1 MINDEFSQRYGYE
14 PVLVVQYEAMNAD
27 LLNSIL
33 NCLED
38 FWRELSQLSKL
49 NEILNYCWVNFFK
62 LPFYEFSSFTSHDKL
77 RKIRAMFLE
86 FTWHKVYSFLEFLA
100 PLLEHFLFG
109 IDFID
114 ECNSIFERENS
125 AYRFINGLI
134 TPITSEH
141 EISSIIMALDKKDES
156 ALHIESALTLLSNRE
171 KNESRESIAQS
182 ISAVEAIAKKVTGK
196 NGATLSDLLGKKKLH
211 PIHPQLQTGFN
222 NLYNFTSGKDGIR
235 HALTTESSQISKALA
250 MYMLVSCSAFVNL
263 IRDEF
268 KSDIILEEAQIEANI
283 K

>member
-1 MINDEFSQRYGYE
+1 MMSFSLRYGYE
-14 PVLVVQYEAMNAD
+14 PALVVQYESINAD

-33 NCLED
+33 NCLEKI
-38 FWRELSQLSKL
+38 WGELSQQGRL

-62 LPFYEFSSFTSHDKL
+62 LPLYEFQYMTPHDKM
-77 RKIRAMFLE
+77 IRVRAKFLE

-100 PLLEHFLFG
+100 PLLERYLFS

-114 ECNSIFERENS
+114 QCNAIFERESS

-141 EISSIIMALDKKDES
+141 EIASIIIALDKKDEP

-171 KNESRESIAQS
+171 KNQARESIAQS

-235 HALTTESSQISKALA
+235 HALTTESSHISKALA
-250 MYMLVSCSAFVNL
+250 MYMLVTCSAFVNL

-268 KSDIILEEAQIEANI
+268 KSETIPDEAQTAVS
-283 K
+283 